1 MFHYVMSYNI
11 KFTFSCLVCRHC
23 K

>member
-11 KFTFSCLVCRHC
+11 KFTFSCLVCRHF

>member
-1 MFHYVMSYNI
+1 MLHYVMSYNI